1 MSSLALG
8 KSYAKGF
15 RELMLFSFSAF
26 CIVDF
31 AALDESLVNMFG
43 QVMTSAVAVLSALF
57 LLLAA
62 TRWVAVALPF
72 LMAFYKHRY
81 DLYSQGN
88 RELKRVDSTRR
99 SPGFILFSEALTGYW
114 LVIPAETLNVFYLE
128 TCFYQLI
135 TF

>member
-31 AALDESLVNMFG
+31 FTLDGSLVSMFG
-43 QVMTSAVAVLSALF
+43 NVMISAFTVLSTLF

-62 TRWVAVALPF
+62 NPWVVVALPF
-72 LMAFYKHRY
+72 LMAFYKHQY
-81 DLYSQGN
+81 DLYGQGN

-99 SPGFILFSEALTGYW
+99 SPVFNLFSEALTGYW